1 MINVNSSQKEGTLLK
16 SSHEVR
22 IILIKIPINTSQKRK
37 LQSNTYCEYDC
48 KIRNKI
54 LTNHIQQ
61 WIKKKKTHTH
71 TYTINGVSQ
80 ECEVC
85 QISKNQLV

>member
-1 MINVNSSQKEGTLLK
+1 MINVNSSQKEGTLPK

-48 KIRNKI
+48 KILNNI

-61 WIKKKKTHTH
+61 CIKKN
-71 TYTINGVSQ
+71 TYTITKWH
-80 ECEVC
+80 
-85 QISKNQLV
+85 IPRM